1 MGENNVSPKFLK
13 TDFDTEEEPG
23 CQIFKGAFVS
33 STAGEHQRWVAG
45 LFFSIFLKVRLDIQ
59 KFISFYTK
67 QLIQWNDRSK
77 SFFHLFKETKI
88 SAVIYREESVKMEV
102 S

>member
-33 STAGEHQRWVAG
+33 STAGEHQR
-45 LFFSIFLKVRLDIQ
+45 
-59 KFISFYTK
+59 
-67 QLIQWNDRSK
+67 
-77 SFFHLFKETKI
+77 
-88 SAVIYREESVKMEV
+88 
-102 S
+102 